1 MKRAKEVLILRKSS
15 ANSMSNK
22 NKKISGVVYSTN
34 PDFQYKKLE
43 DEDDDAKAP
52 SKNQDLRIWL
62 DRKGGGKVVSRVTGF
77 TGKTSEI
84 EAMGKMLKQK
94 CGVGGAVKE
103 REILIQGDHRKKMQE
118 LLIKE
123 GYSVKL
129 AGG

>member
-1 MKRAKEVLILRKSS
+1 
-15 ANSMSNK
+15 MSNK

-34 PDFQYKKLE
+34 PDFQYKNNNE
-43 DEDDDAKAP
+43 SDPSTGSGTDYDETVK

-77 TGKTSEI
+77 TGKTSDI
-84 EAMGKMLKQK
+84 EELTKVLKQK
-94 CGVGGAVKE
+94 CGVGGAMKE
-103 REILIQGDHRKKMQE
+103 REILLQGDHRKKMQE
-118 LLIKE
+118 LLIKD

>member
-1 MKRAKEVLILRKSS
+1 MNCNFTEPKIMF
-15 ANSMSNK
+15 MSNK
-22 NKKISGVVYSTN
+22 NKKIAGVVYSTN
-34 PDFQYKKLE
+34 PDFQYKKSD
-43 DEDDDAKAP
+43 DEDDLEDSVK

-77 TGKTSEI
+77 TGKTSDI
-84 EAMGKMLKQK
+84 EDLTKMIKQK
-94 CGVGGAVKE
+94 CGVGGAMKE

-118 LLIKE
+118 LLQKE

>member
-1 MKRAKEVLILRKSS
+1 MA
-15 ANSMSNK
+15 
-22 NKKISGVVYSTN
+22 GVVYSTN
-34 PDFQYKKLE
+34 PDFQYKKSE
-43 DEDDDAKAP
+43 DFEDSEDIAK

-84 EAMGKMLKQK
+84 EELAKMLKQK
-94 CGVGGAVKE
+94 CGVGGAMKE

>member
-1 MKRAKEVLILRKSS
+1 
-15 ANSMSNK
+15 MSNK
-22 NKKISGVVYSTN
+22 NKKIAGVVYSTN
-34 PDFQYKKLE
+34 PDFQYKKSI
-43 DEDDDAKAP
+43 DEDDSYEAVK

-77 TGKTSEI
+77 TGKTSDI
-84 EAMGKMLKQK
+84 EYLAKMLKQK
-94 CGVGGAVKE
+94 CGVGGAMKG

>member
-1 MKRAKEVLILRKSS
+1 
-15 ANSMSNK
+15 MSNK
-22 NKKISGVVYSTN
+22 NKKITGIVYSTN
-34 PDFQYKKLE
+34 PDFQYKNSN
-43 DEDDDAKAP
+43 DVDDSEQSVL

-84 EAMGKMLKQK
+84 EELAKMLKQK
-94 CGVGGAVKE
+94 CGVGGAMKE